1 MRGCSYA
8 TLEQC
13 QATMSGGL
21 GTCMRNPYDDDAAAK
36 LKGVSSALAYYQP
49 KNVRAHKHRAA
60 Q

>member
-21 GTCMRNPYDDDAAAK
+21 GTCMRNPSYDDENAK
-36 LKGVSSALAYYQP
+36 LKGVSNALAYQP
-49 KNVRAHKHRAA
+49 KHGRAHKHRAA